1 MKLIPGALVVVVA
14 MTACTTPAPEPTTSS
29 APTTTSHFVDEQSLQ
44 GRYNRFVAA
53 LNSKNDDA
61 MFLCGL
67 PAFTFAQ
74 TLVQHAVSS
83 TEAQLAQLPAVHR
96 LQVYEMRTSNSPL
109 GVVGDSGALRLLLV
123 SSRDL
128 LRPAELTDERIEEPR
143 ASASVTLPGYAPVR
157 VPFARGTSGAWII
170 DLAAL
175 FDALSGALD
184 LKGLTVDQF
193 VDQKYGA
200 RAAELRKPLK

>member
-1 MKLIPGALVVVVA
+1 MAL
-14 MTACTTPAPEPTTSS
+14 TACTTPAPEPTPSS
-29 APTTTSHFVDEQSLQ
+29 APTTTSRFVDEQSLQ
-44 GRYNRFVAA
+44 GRYNRFVTA

-61 MFLCGL
+61 TGMCGL
-67 PAFTFAQ
+67 AGFTFAA

-83 TEAQLAQLPAVHR
+83 TEAQLAQLPVVHR
-96 LQVYEMRTSNSPL
+96 LQVYEMRTTNSPL
-109 GVVGDSGALRLLLV
+109 GVVGDAGALRLLLV

-128 LRPAELTDERIEEPR
+128 LRPAELTDARIEEPR
-143 ASASVTLPGYAPVR
+143 ASASVTLPGYAQVR
-157 VPFARGTSGAWII
+157 IPFVRGLRGAWII

-200 RAAELRKPLK
+200 QAAELRKPLK

>member
-1 MKLIPGALVVVVA
+1 MHHSRTRADPELRADHDLALRRRAV
-14 MTACTTPAPEPTTSS
+14 PP
-29 APTTTSHFVDEQSLQ
+29 

-61 MFLCGL
+61 TGLCGL
-67 PAFTFAQ
+67 PGFTFAA

-83 TEAQLAQLPAVHR
+83 TEVELAQLPVVHR

-109 GVVGDSGALRLLLV
+109 GVVGEAGALRLLLV
-123 SSRDL
+123 SSHDL
-128 LRPAELTDERIEEPR
+128 LRPAELTDARIEEPR

-157 VPFARGTSGAWII
+157 IPFARGLSGAWII
-170 DLAAL
+170 DLAGL

-184 LKGLTVDQF
+184 LKGLTVDQL